1 MDKFKEWI
9 GDNFLKYIFIGIA
22 VELAY
27 KTNSKV
33 YISDLIN
40 KIYKINIDDQH
51 IISILTTLISILFA
65 VIFTIIY
72 KMWHTKHEICG
83 RYVSLPKDDGNLIN
97 IFDIKSAGFIST
109 EYQLIGER
117 YSISGGAAVHTGGWH
132 AKTLDI
138 TPGGSDIGVMY
149 LYYGDKTE
157 RSTAKDDTFQGH
169 GLTKLILRGKKLD
182 SGDGHWVDDENPPG
196 RHDTSYFK
204 VSYGNL
210 PNLLL
215 ANRPWYRKFPTRFP
229 WTMRDIADAYAKLP
243 PESPLRKRPARAL

>member
-1 MDKFKEWI
+1 MEKLKGWV
-9 GDNFLKYIFIGIA
+9 GDTFLKYVFLGIA

-27 KTNSKV
+27 KTHSQGFVNG
-33 YISDLIN
+33 LIHR
-40 KIYKINIDDQH
+40 IYPIDINQQH
-51 IISILTTLISILFA
+51 FVSIVSTLIYMLVAFIA
-65 VIFTIIY
+65 TTVY
-72 KMWHTKHEICG
+72 KMQHTKHEICG
-83 RYVSLPKDDGNLIN
+83 RYVSLPKGDGSLIN

-109 EYQLIGER
+109 EYQLICER

-138 TPGGSDIGVMY
+138 TPCGSDIGVIY
-149 LYYGDKTE
+149 LYFGDKTE
-157 RSTAKDDTFQGH
+157 GGTPKDDTFQGH
-169 GLTKLILRGKKLD
+169 GLTKLILRGTKLD

-229 WTMRDIADAYAKLP
+229 WSMRDIADAYAKLP
-243 PESPLRKRPARAL
+243 PDSPLRKRPARAL